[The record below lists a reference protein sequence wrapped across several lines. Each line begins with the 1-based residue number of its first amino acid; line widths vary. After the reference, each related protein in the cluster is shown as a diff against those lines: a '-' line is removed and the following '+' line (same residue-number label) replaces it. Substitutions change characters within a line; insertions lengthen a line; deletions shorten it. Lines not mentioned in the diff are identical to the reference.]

1 MVLNEYGGVASR
13 TWASFRSFN
22 EGDLAPHDEAL
33 PYLVDGGGEGGEVNG
48 VKPRLEGSLKR
59 NMLTLRF

>member
-1 MVLNEYGGVASR
+1 MVMNEDVASR

-33 PYLVDGGGEGGEVNG
+33 PYLEEEVNGGRSVNG
-48 VKPRLEGSLKR
+48 VKPRLQRSL
-59 NMLTLRF
+59 T